1 MRALG
6 IGHIVVRAL
15 GSSHDVVIPN
25 VRLNWRFLYKV
36 TGSASESHGGHRNS
50 KRSVPIRVISLK

>member
-1 MRALG
+1 MVATKDKNFWIMKKVGVFAIATGRAFVMRALG

-25 VRLNWRFLYKV
+25 VRPK
-36 TGSASESHGGHRNS
+36 G
-50 KRSVPIRVISLK
+50 